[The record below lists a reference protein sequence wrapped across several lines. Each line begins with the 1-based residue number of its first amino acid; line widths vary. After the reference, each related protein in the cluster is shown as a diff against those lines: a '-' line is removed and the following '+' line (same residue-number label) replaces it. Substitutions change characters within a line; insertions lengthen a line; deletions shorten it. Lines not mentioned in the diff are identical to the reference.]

1 MMEIISL
8 IGILAAIAVMIY
20 GCVKSVNLVILT
32 PICAL
37 IVALSGG
44 MGLTEGY
51 AGTYMNGLGSFII
64 QQFPVFLTGALL
76 SKFLE
81 ASGLSTSIAINLFNK
96 LGTENIVL
104 AMIICN
110 IVLAVAGVNTFVI
123 IFTIYP
129 IALAL
134 FKKADLPR
142 KLIPAC
148 ILGPTVTAC
157 MIPGLPTLNN
167 TIPSS
172 HFGVTVLAA
181 PTLGVISFFL
191 AAVGCVLYLNAEAR
205 KCRKKGEHFNPI
217 PEDTKYTGFDMDQD
231 GLPNPLLIL
240 IPLIFI
246 IVTLNYFRFPAFA
259 CLFCGSIIIVL
270 MFAKTLVPACNKLLG
285 EAVQNSQVV
294 VTTAAL
300 SGFGA
305 VVTSVPGY
313 ALVAKGLSA
322 VSFGNP
328 YLYTIIA
335 VAVIAAV
342 SGSAYGSMRI
352 ACTAI
357 GDKVLALGG
366 NPAVVSRLMSLSSL
380 SFDSLPHNSA
390 CVLILGYCGVS
401 HKEGY
406 KYLGVTTVVIPLV
419 VSVAGV
425 ILGSLGVV

>member
-1 MMEIISL
+1 MEILSL
-8 IGILAAIAVMIY
+8 IGILLAIAVMIY
-20 GCVKSVNLVILT
+20 GCIKSVNLVILT

-44 MGLTEGY
+44 MNLTEGY
-51 AGTYMNGLGSFII
+51 ATAYMNGLGSFII
-64 QQFPVFLTGALL
+64 QQFPVFLTGAML

-81 ASGLSTSIAINLFNK
+81 ASGLSKSIAFNLFNR
-96 LGTENIVL
+96 LGTDNIVL

-134 FKKADLPR
+134 FEKADLPR

-172 HFGVTVLAA
+172 FFNVTVLAA
-181 PTLGVISFFL
+181 PVIGFAAFLL
-191 AAVGCVLYLNAEAR
+191 AAGCCIVYLNHEAQ
-205 KCRKKGEHFNPI
+205 KCRSRGEHFISQPDDAKYVNM
-217 PEDTKYTGFDMDQD
+217 DTDQK
-231 GLPNPLLIL
+231 GLPNPCLIL
-240 IPLIFI
+240 VPLIFI
-246 IVTLNYFRFPAFA
+246 VVTLNVFHFPAYA
-259 CLFCGSIIIVL
+259 SLFCGSVIIIL
-270 MFAKTLVPACNKLLG
+270 MFAKMLIPSCNKLLG
-285 EAVQNSQVV
+285 KAVQNSQVV

-305 VVTSVPGY
+305 VVTAVPGY
-313 ALVAKGLSA
+313 GLVAKGLAA

-335 VAVIAAV
+335 VAVIAAI

-366 NPAVVSRLMSLSSL
+366 NPAVISRLMSLSSL

-406 KYLGVTTVVIPLV
+406 KYLGVTTVLIPLM
-419 VSVAGV
+419 VSIIGV
-425 ILGSLGVV
+425 ILGSLGIV